1 MKPIDASL
9 LVFQLGRWSAGRG
22 PLHLLL
28 ARRLRELIDAGDLP
42 PGTRL
47 PPERELAHRLAVGR
61 ATLVAAYEPLR
72 LEGLLQ
78 RRQGSGTWVAPS
90 ALADTGARSPGTVGT
105 AHPMFLNFLEPPD
118 GVIQLACAAPD
129 APPVE
134 LLDAYR
140 VGLARLAE
148 PAPDLGYHPAG
159 HPALRT
165 ALARHYTERGT
176 ATEPEQILVTT
187 GAQQALALLVRL
199 LVAPGDRVLVEAPTY
214 PGALELLREAAA
226 VVDWVPSGPTGLDA
240 EAWCRAVAEH
250 RPALAYLVPTCHN
263 PTGTVVPSLVRRR
276 LVEAARRHEVPLVD
290 DEVLGSLAFDT
301 TAPPGLAAFDTD
313 APVITVGSLS
323 KVAWGGLR
331 VGWIRAGAPLV
342 SRLARLKAPQDFGS
356 NVLSQLG
363 AAELLHDLDGLARRR
378 AGQLRRRHDHL
389 CAALAR
395 RLPDWD
401 FRPVEGGQTLWVR
414 LPDGDASAF
423 AQTALRHGVA
433 VLPGASL
440 HPAGGDADRL
450 RLPFLLAEEELD
462 EAVSRLAAA
471 WRRYQK
477 DEPGQVVMNGLAV

>member
-1 MKPIDASL
+1 MKPIDVDL

-28 ARRLRELIDAGDLP
+28 ARRLRELIDAGDLA

-47 PPERELAHRLAVGR
+47 PPERELAQRLAVGR

-72 LEGLLQ
+72 LEGRLQ
-78 RRQGSGTWVAPS
+78 RRQGSGTWVTPS
-90 ALADTGARSPGTVGT
+90 APHDGDTKAPGQAGT

-118 GVIQLACAAPD
+118 GVLQMACAAPD
-129 APPVE
+129 APPPE
-134 LLDAYR
+134 LLAAYQA
-140 VGLARLAE
+140 GLSRLAA
-148 PAPDLGYHPAG
+148 PSPDLGYHPAG
-159 HPALRT
+159 HPDLRA
-165 ALARHYTERGT
+165 ALARHYTGRGT
-176 ATEPEQILVTT
+176 HTDPEQILVTT

-199 LVAPGDRVLVEAPTY
+199 LVAPGDQVLVEAPTY

-226 VVDWVPSGPTGLDA
+226 VVRSVPTGTDGLDA

-263 PTGTVVPSLVRRR
+263 PTGTVVPSLIRRR
-276 LVEAARRHEVPLVD
+276 LVEAARRHDVPLID
-290 DEVLGSLAFDT
+290 DEVLGSLTFDG

-313 APVITVGSLS
+313 GQVITVGSLS
-323 KVAWGGLR
+323 KLAWGGLR
-331 VGWIRAGAPLV
+331 IGWIRAKASLV

-356 NVLSQLG
+356 DVLSQLA
-363 AAELLHDLDGLARRR
+363 AAELLPGLDDLARQR
-378 AGQLRRRHDHL
+378 AEQLRGRHDHL
-389 CAALAR
+389 CAALSR

-401 FRPVEGGQTLWVR
+401 FRPAEGGQTLWVR
-414 LPDGDASAF
+414 LPDGDASTF

-450 RLPFLLAEEELD
+450 RLPFLLAEDELD

-477 DEPGQVVMNGLAV
+477 DEPGRVVMNGLAV